1 MGDEKFIVL
10 KKETSLS
17 KYIIVEGAD
26 LNGKSSIVDWINRTY
41 NYQIYKEDMPY
52 KSRLNADY
60 NGYLYY
66 KKLVE
71 NLPDQSVIDR
81 FHIGEAV
88 NPIVRKDGRN
98 PLTWDEIISIEK
110 NIRNQTLLITCI
122 TDQETIKNNF
132 LTRGEEI
139 AKLEDF
145 KYLNYLY
152 AHFHELSSINNKV
165 IFNYMNDKNYDKIK
179 IVIDHF
185 MMDALQEVIMI

>member
-1 MGDEKFIVL
+1 MGDEKFIDL
-10 KKETSLS
+10 KKEISLS

-71 NLPDQSVIDR
+71 NLPSQSVIDR

-98 PLTWDEIISIEK
+98 PLTWSEIISIEE
-110 NIRNQTLLITCI
+110 NIRHQTLLITCI
-122 TDQETIKNNF
+122 TDQETIRNNF
-132 LTRGEEI
+132 MTRGEEI

-152 AHFHELSSINNKV
+152 AHFHELSSIKNKV
-165 IFNYMNDKNYDKIK
+165 IFNYMNDKNYDQIK
-179 IVIDHF
+179 TVIDSF
-185 MMDALQEVIMI
+185 MMDSLQEVIMI

>member
-1 MGDEKFIVL
+1 MGDEKFIDL
-10 KKETSLS
+10 KKEISLS

-71 NLPDQSVIDR
+71 ILPSQSVIDR

-98 PLTWDEIISIEK
+98 PLTWSEIISIEE
-110 NIRNQTLLITCI
+110 NIRHQTLLITCI
-122 TDQETIKNNF
+122 TDQETIRDNF
-132 LTRGEEI
+132 MTRGEEI

-152 AHFHELSSINNKV
+152 AHFHELSSIKNKV
-165 IFNYMNDKNYDKIK
+165 IFNYMNDKNYDQIK
-179 IVIDHF
+179 TIIDHF